1 MLTRFALAVLVV
13 AAVLC
18 GLGRTERTGAE
29 PPKPDAKPPQAN
41 EEIVR
46 IEADLTRAISQ
57 GDTEGCGPVSLLNL
71 LKLGPE
77 PYQKAYTKLSQGDDA
92 LALKRLAAKYC
103 SPTGAGGKVRYGDQT
118 GIDDPNL
125 TRLCAAV
132 TNDFELTPIDTLY
145 TTREAKESNPDFAKR
160 VNDALVASLSRGVPV
175 LMSIDSYGVRD
186 GKWNKLTGHYMLFT
200 GVQRIG
206 KSNPSSFLVEYVNPV
221 GGEYRQ
227 AFVYAGRRK
236 HDGVY
241 AHFKEGDEWLKND
254 PYLCMSSPYTDL
266 AQTKLEGA
274 ARHEFFLTIFFGQF
288 RK

>member
-92 LALKRLAAKYC
+92 LALEAARRGNAAPRPGLAARC
-103 SPTGAGGKVRYGDQT
+103 GTA
-118 GIDDPNL
+118 
-125 TRLCAAV
+125 TR
-132 TNDFELTPIDTLY
+132 PGS
-145 TTREAKESNPDFAKR
+145 TTR
-160 VNDALVASLSRGVPV
+160 
-175 LMSIDSYGVRD
+175 
-186 GKWNKLTGHYMLFT
+186 T
-200 GVQRIG
+200 
-206 KSNPSSFLVEYVNPV
+206 
-221 GGEYRQ
+221 
-227 AFVYAGRRK
+227 
-236 HDGVY
+236 
-241 AHFKEGDEWLKND
+241 
-254 PYLCMSSPYTDL
+254 
-266 AQTKLEGA
+266 
-274 ARHEFFLTIFFGQF
+274 
-288 RK
+288 